1 MKATKLIKIGLF
13 FVFLL
18 PNVIFAQRGEKIRTV
33 VIDAGHGGKDTGALG
48 KTSKEK
54 DIALAVALK
63 VGNLVKKNL
72 PDVKVIYTRSTDVF
86 IPLVE
91 RANIAN
97 RNNADVFISIH
108 CNSAE
113 NPKAYGT
120 ETFVMGEHKNQ
131 ANLEVAKRENS
142 AILYEDDANNTYG
155 GFDPNSPESYILLSL
170 QQNEFQVQSISLA
183 AKIQDRYANKLSR
196 HNRGVQQAGF
206 LVLVRTAMTSILTE
220 IGFISNP
227 EEEKYIKSESGQN
240 NIAESIFQ
248 AFKEFKS
255 EYEAKNSGIA
265 KPVETPQPA
274 ETPVVVTPVA
284 DTATVAPA
292 AADTTAQTLA
302 SDSSMT
308 EAGTVSEAET
318 DSPKV
323 CFKVQFA
330 SSTNKVNAS
339 KAYPNVNEVESY
351 YYSGAYRYTSG
362 CFTDYNEALKRL
374 REIKKLGY
382 DDAFM
387 VAFANDERISVNE
400 AKQQLGTK

>member
-13 FVFLL
+13 LILML
-18 PNVIFAQRGEKIRTV
+18 PSAIFAQRGEKITTL
-33 VIDAGHGGKDTGALG
+33 VIDAGHGGKDSGAVG

-86 IPLVE
+86 IPLID

-97 RNNADVFISIH
+97 KNNADVFISIH
-108 CNSAE
+108 CNAAE
-113 NPKAYGT
+113 NTKAYGT

-142 AILYEDDANNTYG
+142 AILLEDDSDNTYG

-170 QQNEFQVQSISLA
+170 QQNEFQAQSINLA
-183 AKIQDRYANKLSR
+183 AKIQDKYANTLKR

-220 IGFISNP
+220 IGFISNL
-227 EEEKYIKSESGQN
+227 EEEKYIKSETGQN
-240 NIAESIFQ
+240 NIAESIYQ
-248 AFKEFKS
+248 AFKEFKN
-255 EYEAKNSGIA
+255 EYEARNSGIVAPVDTTKVTVPATDTA
-265 KPVETPQPA
+265 K
-274 ETPVVVTPVA
+274 VTPVI
-284 DTATVAPA
+284 T
-292 AADTTAQTLA
+292 DTTATASA
-302 SDSSMT
+302 SDST
-308 EAGTVSEAET
+308 KTVIEPVVTVITPET
-318 DSPKV
+318 VTPKV

-330 SSTNKVNAS
+330 SSAEKVNAA
-339 KAYPNVNEVESY
+339 KNFPKVTEVESY

-374 REIKKLGY
+374 NEIKKLGY
-382 DDAFM
+382 DDSFM
-387 VAFANDERISVNE
+387 VAFSDGERISVNE
-400 AKQQLGTK
+400 AKQKLGIK